1 MLKYVMDRLFNLGS
15 QNVKESFGNM
25 DINDN
30 NGLLLVMILLTFIIE
45 LYVIQLIWNNVLSKV
60 INCKQI
66 TIWQALSIKV
76 LITFLVPIIFVLN
89 NSSF

>member
-1 MLKYVMDRLFNLGS
+1 MLKYVMDKLFNLGGE
-15 QNVKESFGNM
+15 NVKESFGNM
-25 DINDN
+25 EISEN
-30 NGLLLVMILLTFIIE
+30 NGLLLVMILLTFLIE

-76 LITFLVPIIFVLN
+76 LITFLVN
-89 NSSF
+89 

>member
-76 LITFLVPIIFVLN
+76 LITFLVN
-89 NSSF
+89 